1 MSSIEMLAL
10 GQIDIQDQETSLLES
25 GVMSPYIQLVE
36 CLNPKYKYLV
46 IEYGKNNPS
55 NEIQDRFNNLAFKMV
70 YDGYLDHNIFKET
83 YPLDDFIKSQQ
94 FLMKDADIIRHYLL
108 IKNGDYVATVTKY
121 TSDPEKK
128 IWEVGALTNRA
139 DKSSL
144 LTLEMIKVLYQEALN
159 NDQIF
164 EGSMFKP
171 TFEVLNFILSD
182 IFKRTGEDIHI
193 NQLISEL
200 NQNCDSD
207 SLLVPFK
214 YEVDKT
220 LENVTGSIKRL
231 ISEIFNLRPDELLFN
246 PFLEEQFQTIKNNTE
261 LRRIDKRVKQLFMQI
276 RFLIEFNDNLP
287 EDKIHQH
294 DRDLINFFKAIF
306 QS

>member
-1 MSSIEMLAL
+1 MVFAETLGSDSTKTHTQEKFSSFE
-10 GQIDIQDQETSLLES
+10 SLPS
-25 GVMSPYIQLVE
+25 GIHLVE
-36 CLNPKYKYLV
+36 CLNPKYQYLV
-46 IEYGKNNPS
+46 IEYGKDNPS

-83 YPLDDFIKSQQ
+83 YSLDDFIKAQQ
-94 FLMKDADIIRHYLL
+94 FLMKDADIIRRYLL
-108 IKNGDYVATVTKY
+108 IKNGDYVATVTKH

-144 LTLEMIKVLYQEALN
+144 LTLEMIKVLYQEALKN
-159 NDQIF
+159 GQIF
-164 EGSMFKP
+164 EGSMVKP

-182 IFKRTGEDIHI
+182 IFKRTGEDIHT
-193 NQLISEL
+193 NQLISEI

-207 SLLVPFK
+207 YLLVPFK

-220 LENVTGSIKRL
+220 LENLTGSIKHL
-231 ISEIFNLRPDELLFN
+231 TSEIFSLRPDELLFN
-246 PFLEEQFQTIKNNTE
+246 PSLEEKFKTMKKNTK
-261 LRRIDKRVKQLFMQI
+261 LRRSDDRVNQLLMQI
-276 RFLIEFNDNLP
+276 RTLIGFHDNLP

-294 DRDLINFFKAIF
+294 DRDLINFFKAI
-306 QS
+306 

>member
-83 YPLDDFIKSQQ
+83 YSLDDFIESQQ

-144 LTLEMIKVLYQEALN
+144 LTLEMIKVLYQEALKN
-159 NDQIF
+159 GQIF

-220 LENVTGSIKRL
+220 LENLTGSIKRL
-231 ISEIFNLRPDELLFN
+231 ISEIFSLRPDELLFN
-246 PFLEEQFQTIKNNTE
+246 PSLEEKFKTMKKNTK
-261 LRRIDKRVKQLFMQI
+261 LRRSDDRVNQLLMQI
-276 RFLIEFNDNLP
+276 RALIGFHDNLP

-294 DRDLINFFKAIF
+294 DRDLIDFFKAI
-306 QS
+306 